1 MVSKNDLYGLHTDI
15 DKMEKQVD
23 AACKKSDLATLK
35 KVFPAFYEMN
45 ESHLKKEEDVMM
57 PSIMEM
63 KKAGEPL
70 KKFMIQD
77 ILPLVSETSDYEF
90 FVKYANEILEKH
102 DGGMSRARVF
112 DHALWAVSTPEQWQ
126 KVDGWIK
133 ETLKESTYQE
143 LQAVI

>member
-1 MVSKNDLYGLHTDI
+1 MTKNGLYGLHSEL
-15 DKMEKQVD
+15 DKAEKEVD
-23 AACKKSDLATLK
+23 AACKKSDLQALK
-35 KVFPAFYEMN
+35 QAFPAFHEIN

-63 KKAGEPL
+63 KKAGEPM
-70 KKFMIQD
+70 KKFMTQD

-112 DHALWAVSTPEQWQ
+112 DHALWAASTPEQWTI
-126 KVDGWIK
+126 VDGWIK
-133 ETLKESTYQE
+133 ETVEESTYNQ
-143 LQAVI
+143 LQAAL